1 MRNIDLIFNISRN
14 SFYTDDTGS
23 PQKLPNLYFYG
34 LSSKQNFKLVKP
46 SGNLFTIG
54 VSFKPTGLFPILG
67 IPIVEFKNKII
78 NLSDLV
84 PKLSHQW
91 FEQILNANTLHDK
104 LKSIEAG
111 LLNLLDSNQ
120 NNEGFSKV
128 FDAFKMQSTS
138 TNLDQF
144 CKNINISKRT
154 LERNF
159 NVQVGMNPK
168 TYLRLNRFQNT
179 LNQAL
184 YTKYDRLGDLAFDN
198 HYFDQMHFIRDFKS
212 FAGETP
218 SQFLNNKSSLKAI
231 SFFQ

>member
-1 MRNIDLIFNISRN
+1 MQYIPLKKYYPNNNSLNNYVNFFWVIDCNHTDLNHKMLPMRNIDLIFNISRN

-111 LLNLLDSNQ
+111 LLN
-120 NNEGFSKV
+120 
-128 FDAFKMQSTS
+128 
-138 TNLDQF
+138 
-144 CKNINISKRT
+144 
-154 LERNF
+154 
-159 NVQVGMNPK
+159 
-168 TYLRLNRFQNT
+168 
-179 LNQAL
+179 
-184 YTKYDRLGDLAFDN
+184 
-198 HYFDQMHFIRDFKS
+198 
-212 FAGETP
+212 
-218 SQFLNNKSSLKAI
+218 FL
-231 SFFQ
+231 